1 MKKVRVIFS
10 PEAEEVYKHLNEISA
25 SSKIDRSILNAINKK
40 VELIKVNIHYGE
52 PIAKRLIPEEY
63 KTKFEA
69 TNLFRVELPSFWRM
83 LYTLTDGESQIEIV
97 AFVLDV
103 IDHKEYNKNNDFIY
117 ENSVVKI

>member
-10 PEAEEVYKHLNEISA
+10 PEAEKVYKHLNEVA
-25 SSKIDRSILNAINKK
+25 LSSKIDRSILNAINKK
-40 VELIKVNIHYGE
+40 VEFIKANIHYGE

-63 KTKFEA
+63 KIKYGA
-69 TNLFRVELPSFWRM
+69 TNLFRVELPNFWRM

-103 IDHKEYNKNNDFIY
+103 LDHKDYDKKFGY
-117 ENSVVKI
+117 K

>member
-10 PEAEEVYKHLNEISA
+10 PEAKEVYKHLNKVSPN
-25 SSKIDRSILNAINKK
+25 SKIDRTILNAINKK
-40 VELIKVNIHYGE
+40 VELIKMNIHYGE

-63 KTKFEA
+63 KIKYGA

-83 LYTLTDGESQIEIV
+83 LYTLTDGESQIEII

-103 IDHKEYNKNNDFIY
+103 LNHKEYNKKFGY
-117 ENSVVKI
+117 K